1 MQEKIAAIRKHTAL
15 LREETQ
21 QKQQA
26 LGQMKIEKE
35 KAAQEQAKKEQEEH
49 LRKEKEE
56 KERL

>member
-1 MQEKIAAIRKHTAL
+1 LSKGPVFTKGMTMQEKIAAIRKHTAL

-35 KAAQEQAKKEQEEH
+35 KAAQE
-49 LRKEKEE
+49 
-56 KERL
+56 